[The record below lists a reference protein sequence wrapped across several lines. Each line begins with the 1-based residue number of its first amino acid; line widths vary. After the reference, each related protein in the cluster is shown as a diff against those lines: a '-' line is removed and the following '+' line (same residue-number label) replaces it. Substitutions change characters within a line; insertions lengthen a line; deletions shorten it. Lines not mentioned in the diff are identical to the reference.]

1 MEELQDF
8 TEEKESNFDL
18 KAEIYKY
25 LAYWKWLLLG
35 LLLGGSIA
43 YLYNR
48 YTIPQYWT
56 EASMMILQNDENN
69 ASGILPSGGSG
80 GSIIRLESNSMDNQ
94 IVSLKSKRLVK
105 KVVKDLNHNISYF
118 IEGNII
124 TIGAYKK
131 SPILIRFITPDS
143 IVQKISQTFLVT
155 PLSDTNFRLVNESA
169 NYQQTHQIG
178 EIIDFSGLK
187 FTIVPKSG
195 DSISSFKSTNTVQIN
210 IRPVDQV
217 AGGYI
222 SKLVIAPKGLAKD
235 ILSISITQEE
245 SEKSEDFLNNLMY
258 QFNID
263 GVADKRQVAL
273 STTKFIQDR
282 LELINSELD
291 SVEGGIAT
299 FKMENQLMDVGS
311 KAQEFMSKSTQAE
324 QQVFEIETE
333 LMIIRSIEELLNKK
347 DGYQLLPASLGI
359 EGGGI
364 SGLISTYNSLV
375 LERNAYLRTS
385 TPQNPVVATITAQ
398 LDSLKENLRDN
409 INSTVSSLNIQLG
422 VLNQLDKS
430 SQNKFSTFPG
440 MEKGMRGIER
450 QQQIKEQLY
459 LFLLQR
465 REEAAIAFAVTSPVA
480 KVIDASYTYPSP
492 VDPKP
497 WFILVGGFLI
507 GLILPLLILFVKFML
522 DTKVHHKGD
531 LAPLIKHIPFLGE
544 IPKIT
549 GETNGVIQLNDRS
562 PLAESFRI
570 LRTNLAYLLKAKKE
584 NRGEIIYV
592 TSTIK
597 GEGKTFVTYN
607 LARTLATTKK
617 KVIIIGADIRN
628 PKLHRYIDAPL
639 DGKGLS
645 DYLYDLEIEPQDII
659 TTSREPEIKIDMVL
673 SGAIPPNPAELF
685 ENDRME
691 NLLKLLAHSYD
702 FVIVDTAPTMI
713 VTDTL
718 LISPLADTTLYVT
731 RAGYTEKK
739 LLDFPKDLKQQGK
752 LKGLAVILN
761 DVDYSKFSYGA
772 KYGYSYGYGYGY
784 GVDEES
790 KLKKILKKPFKKS
803 KSKNIL

>member
-8 TEEKESNFDL
+8 TEEKESDFDL

-25 LAYWKWLLLG
+25 IAYWKLLLLG

-56 EASMMILQNDENN
+56 QASLMILKDSESNV
-69 ASGILPSGGSG
+69 ASALPSGG
-80 GSIIRLESNSMDNQ
+80 GSILTFGDNSLDNQ
-94 IVSLKSKRLVK
+94 IVTLKSKRLVE
-105 KVVKDLNHNISYF
+105 KVVDELNHNISYF
-118 IEGNII
+118 IEGNVI
-124 TIGAYKK
+124 TIEAYKS
-131 SPILIRFITPDS
+131 SPVLIQFITPDS
-143 IVQKISQTFLVT
+143 IVNTTSKTLFIT
-155 PLSDTNFRLVNESA
+155 PKSDTDFNLVDESRA
-169 NYQQTHQIG
+169 YEKTHEIG
-178 EIIDFSGLK
+178 EIIELDGLK
-187 FTIVPKSG
+187 FTIVPRSG
-195 DSISSFKSTNTVQIN
+195 ANASFKDSKTVQIN
-210 IRPVDQV
+210 ISSVNTV
-217 AGGYI
+217 AGNYI
-222 SKLVIAPKGLAKD
+222 SKLDIVPKGKAAD
-235 ILSISITQEE
+235 ILSLGIVQED
-245 SEKSEDFLNNLMY
+245 SRKSEDFLNNLMY
-258 QFNID
+258 QFNAD

-273 STTKFIQDR
+273 STTEFIQDR
-282 LELINSELD
+282 LELITSELD
-291 SVEGGIAT
+291 SVEGGMAD
-299 FKMENQLMDVGS
+299 FKRENQFMDVASG
-311 KAQEFMSKSTQAE
+311 AQEFISKSTQAE
-324 QQVFEIETE
+324 QQVFDIETQ
-333 LMIIRSIEELLNKK
+333 LMIIKSIEDLLNKREE
-347 DGYQLLPASLGI
+347 YQLLPASLGI
-359 EGGGI
+359 QDGGI

-398 LDSLKENLRDN
+398 LDSLRENLTDN
-409 INSTVSSLNIQLG
+409 IRSSVSSLNIQLG

-430 SQNKFSTFPG
+430 SQNKFSAFPG

-480 KVIDASYTYPSP
+480 KVIDPSYTFPSP

-497 WFILVGGFLI
+497 WLILVGGFLI

-531 LAPLIKHIPFLGE
+531 LVPLTKHVPFLGE

-549 GETNGVIQLNDRS
+549 GEINEIIQLNDRS

-570 LRTNLAYLLKAKKE
+570 LRTNLAYLMKAKKE

-597 GEGKTFVTYN
+597 GEGKTFVSYN

-617 KVIIIGADIRN
+617 KVILIGADIRN

-639 DGKGLS
+639 DSKGLS
-645 DYLYDLEIEPQDII
+645 DYLYDLEIQPQDII
-659 TTSREPEIKIDMVL
+659 SSSQEPEIKVDLIL

-685 ENDRME
+685 MNDRME
-691 NLLKLLAHSYD
+691 NLFKVLTQSYD
-702 FVIVDTAPTMI
+702 FIIVDTAPTMI

-784 GVDEES
+784 GADEES
-790 KLKKILKKPFKKS
+790 KLKKIFKRRS
-803 KSKNIL
+803 KSKNG